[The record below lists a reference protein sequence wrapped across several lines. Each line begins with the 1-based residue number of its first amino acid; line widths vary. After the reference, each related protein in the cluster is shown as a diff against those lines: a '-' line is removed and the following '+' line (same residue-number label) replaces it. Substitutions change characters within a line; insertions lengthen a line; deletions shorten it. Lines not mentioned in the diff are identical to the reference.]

1 MMHQTDRRQQQYCQD
16 HIEYLSIKVTAQTIP
31 DHEQH
36 HSGNQQGDQRDQRFY
51 HSLLVAVHHH
61 ADQYYCHDDL

>member
-31 DHEQH
+31 DQEQH
-36 HSGNQQGDQRDQRFY
+36 QQVISREIREIRDFTIPF
-51 HSLLVAVHHH
+51 L
-61 ADQYYCHDDL
+61 

>member
-31 DHEQH
+31 DQEQH
-36 HSGNQQGDQRDQRFY
+36 HTGNQQEIREIRILPF
-51 HSLLVAVHHH
+51 LLVAVHHH
-61 ADQYYCHDDL
+61 ADQYYCYDDQ

>member
-31 DHEQH
+31 DQEQH
-36 HSGNQQGDQRDQRFY
+36 HTGNQQGDQRDQGFY
-51 HSLLVAVHHH
+51 IPFL
-61 ADQYYCHDDL
+61 